1 MKIILTESQTSRLI
15 RLLENK
21 SFEDYI
27 NDLDEIIDGGE
38 THRKG
43 MNNYSFTKG
52 VAAIQAGLD
61 KLGYS
66 FGKFGIDGKYGNET
80 EKNVKKFQEEEGLEV
95 TGTMNTEDIEK
106 LKSILSKKTEE
117 KNTEEKNKKS
127 EPKKQETKKESKT
140 INGGTYIIEMNDP
153 DSDDITVIWGGYPSS
168 TYGAKWMKNNGGNKY
183 FSDRNVVYSN
193 FENSLDTLK
202 NVLTKNG
209 INDYKIKSVS
219 GFSAGGTQAWK
230 HIKDDFDFVGLID
243 PTTKQTYESIPSNVK
258 IISKWQNW
266 SGYPRI
272 REFIKRL
279 ENKGQSEPINLDHL
293 KMPEKFYEMY
303 SDRM

>member
-106 LKSILSKKTEE
+106 LFHLSLDYGIKDFNVSALNMYCYMPYHMYYKFLF
-117 KNTEEKNKKS
+117 NYINKKC
-127 EPKKQETKKESKT
+127 
-140 INGGTYIIEMNDP
+140 D
-153 DSDDITVIWGGYPSS
+153 
-168 TYGAKWMKNNGGNKY
+168 
-183 FSDRNVVYSN
+183 
-193 FENSLDTLK
+193 
-202 NVLTKNG
+202 
-209 INDYKIKSVS
+209 
-219 GFSAGGTQAWK
+219 
-230 HIKDDFDFVGLID
+230 
-243 PTTKQTYESIPSNVK
+243 
-258 IISKWQNW
+258 
-266 SGYPRI
+266 
-272 REFIKRL
+272 
-279 ENKGQSEPINLDHL
+279 
-293 KMPEKFYEMY
+293 
-303 SDRM
+303 